1 MKLLKL
7 LFAATLPLLST
18 SNTFAQKYV
27 GGDISV
33 LKSYEDNN
41 VAYYNEQGAKIDD
54 VLDGMPNAYAYS

>member
-27 GGDISV
+27 GGDNSM
-33 LKSYEDNN
+33 LPKYEEAG
-41 VAYYNEQGAKIDD
+41 VAYKD
-54 VLDGMPNAYAYS
+54 